1 MRLQLVW
8 ERKEHFYWSINAWQ
22 GVKVFPSE
30 DGAGGGGGGA
40 GLAWWRN
47 DKAEIP
53 PACAGSLGSPDYEG
67 MSKSVTQR
75 HQTMFLG
82 KHFGLFTGSLG
93 FLLSA

>member
-53 PACAGSLGSPDYEG
+53 PACAGSLGSPDYAG
-67 MSKSVTQR
+67 MSWSVTTSQ
-75 HQTMFLG
+75 QTSFCW
-82 KHFGLFTGSLG
+82 KIFQSSFRISV
-93 FLLSA
+93 FSPI